1 MSGTGKKIDGI
12 SKKKDCG
19 KVGRWKKSV
28 INHMFWCAATTDDN
42 DDGDIREAKWLSITN
57 HIKNKHRGH
66 GNQLFSKCVHGK
78 LVGCDRKKKWL
89 DAGLSKTIILISY
102 FTFQ

>member
-1 MSGTGKKIDGI
+1 MVFQRKKTVEKLEG
-12 SKKKDCG
+12 G
-19 KVGRWKKSV
+19 KKSV

-66 GNQLFSKCVHGK
+66 GNKLFSKCVHGR
-78 LVGCDRKKKWL
+78 LVGRDRKKKWL

>member
-1 MSGTGKKIDGI
+1 MVFQRKKTVKIGK
-12 SKKKDCG
+12 
-19 KVGRWKKSV
+19 WKKSV

-42 DDGDIREAKWLSITN
+42 DGDIREAKWLSITN

-66 GNQLFSKCVHGK
+66 GNKLFSKCVHGR
-78 LVGCDRKKKWL
+78 LVGHDRKKKWL

>member
-1 MSGTGKKIDGI
+1 MTSGTGKKIDGI
-12 SKKKDCG
+12 SRKKDCG

-28 INHMFWCAATTDDN
+28 INHMFWCAATTDDDDD

-66 GNQLFSKCVHGK
+66 GWQPATC
-78 LVGCDRKKKWL
+78 
-89 DAGLSKTIILISY
+89 I
-102 FTFQ
+102 FQMCSWKIGGS